1 MISAPQITTA
11 MLGAADAKDN
21 DHHRT
26 RSKPKPGSKPN
37 LPPGAGR
44 NNSSC
49 DYSYKHTVERH
60 YYTPERRFEQ
70 SLDVY
75 RPTTPRGG
83 SGGGGS
89 GVDSAALPVVVL
101 VMGSGWLGHRPYFYR
116 VTNWWNSAAPKQICG
131 SLGYPCVSI
140 RHSGG
145 YLFGERRG
153 DPRGVSNWPWLLP
166 WAIAAAVLVAE
177 AAFPGSV
184 WNGLLPRV
192 LVLSL
197 LSLAGASEEWTAT
210 VDVSEASVD
219 PLALAVM
226 ALPVMVAIL
235 RWEGAGA
242 AQIDD
247 MVRDTPHNIGIS
259 TNSCMVNRPRLSPS
273 SGPRGNFP
281 PPPRTIKSSMN
292 HHPTGRPPAP
302 PNPKKRSPPSSAAAT
317 PTTPIVSTASSV
329 KNAAM
334 KTTGV
339 MDYLRQSV
347 SRDSLLG
354 LYADEKRGR
363 YVCRA
368 VLQRLPETSQ
378 QIIVRMSCTGGHFS
392 IVMIRDWLKGFNSS
406 AISSAASAQMNKLLA
421 KQLNELYHWAIVT
434 EKQKPAAASTSTS
447 TSTSTSGGM
456 LTLTTEFFKG
466 LKDSLQSLDA
476 SPWNALTEEER
487 RFLVQEANK
496 DETSGR
502 PVRFPAMTPEDLER
516 YTQSQW
522 DAVLHYL
529 VGTPNMKVQPNP
541 AVAHFLLQTNLM
553 QPDPDY
559 KRSRDDAPLVI
570 TQKGYDFML
579 QDNSQQVWHFVVQ
592 YLATVAESKRG
603 EYFREALLV
612 LICLSFSRFGECYST
627 VSLTKLGVKIVK
639 DLSLFGIIYYK
650 KIGKGSVFY
659 PTRIAMQLAGGNL
672 GGGGIEGKGGGMWS
686 WSNKALESAL
696 AQPIARDSS
705 HLAIIVQTNFQL
717 CAYTTSELHVS
728 MLGLFCDLHTIRRL
742 PNVIFM
748 VITRDSIKGAF
759 NLGIQAQ
766 QILRFLEKH
775 AHPKLRQGSGGLGA
789 SVSTSPLPGNVVDQI
804 CLWDRERHRVLWND
818 VFVHQAIM
826 EGEFRA
832 VHKYV
837 VKHGAHTWSSESS
850 NKIYV
855 KYDQVEHVQ
864 KFIQEWRARAAAAGR

>member
-1 MISAPQITTA
+1 
-11 MLGAADAKDN
+11 
-21 DHHRT
+21 
-26 RSKPKPGSKPN
+26 
-37 LPPGAGR
+37 
-44 NNSSC
+44 
-49 DYSYKHTVERH
+49 
-60 YYTPERRFEQ
+60 
-70 SLDVY
+70 
-75 RPTTPRGG
+75 
-83 SGGGGS
+83 
-89 GVDSAALPVVVL
+89 
-101 VMGSGWLGHRPYFYR
+101 
-116 VTNWWNSAAPKQICG
+116 
-131 SLGYPCVSI
+131 
-140 RHSGG
+140 
-145 YLFGERRG
+145 
-153 DPRGVSNWPWLLP
+153 
-166 WAIAAAVLVAE
+166 
-177 AAFPGSV
+177 
-184 WNGLLPRV
+184 
-192 LVLSL
+192 
-197 LSLAGASEEWTAT
+197 
-210 VDVSEASVD
+210 
-219 PLALAVM
+219 
-226 ALPVMVAIL
+226 
-235 RWEGAGA
+235 
-242 AQIDD
+242 
-247 MVRDTPHNIGIS
+247 
-259 TNSCMVNRPRLSPS
+259 
-273 SGPRGNFP
+273 
-281 PPPRTIKSSMN
+281 
-292 HHPTGRPPAP
+292 
-302 PNPKKRSPPSSAAAT
+302 
-317 PTTPIVSTASSV
+317 
-329 KNAAM
+329 M

-354 LYADEKRGR
+354 LYADERRGR

-378 QIIVRMSCTGGHFS
+378 QIIIRMSCTGGEFS
-392 IVMIRDWLKGFNSS
+392 IAMIRIWLKGFTNQ
-406 AISSAASAQMNKLLA
+406 ASAQMNKLLT

-434 EKQKPAAASTSTS
+434 EKQKTTAMAAGASSE
-447 TSTSTSGGM
+447 SGILK
-456 LTLTTEFFKG
+456 LTPEFFRG

-476 SPWNALTEEER
+476 SPWNALSEEET

-541 AVAHFLLQTNLM
+541 AVAHFLLQTDLM

-559 KRSRDDAPLVI
+559 KRSRDEAPLVI

-603 EYFREALLV
+603 DFFREALLV

-659 PTRIAMQLAGGNL
+659 PTRIAMQLAGGNQ
-672 GGGGIEGKGGGMWS
+672 GGGGIEGRGGGMWS
-686 WSNKALESAL
+686 WSSKALDSAL
-696 AQPIARDSS
+696 SQPKPQDSS

-728 MLGLFCDLHTIRRL
+728 MLGLFCDIHTIRRL

-748 VITRDSIKGAF
+748 TITRDSIKGAF

-789 SVSTSPLPGNVVDQI
+789 SVSNSPLPGNVVDQI
-804 CLWDRERHRVLWND
+804 CLWDRERRRVLWND
-818 VFVHQAIM
+818 VFMHQAIM
-826 EGEFRA
+826 DGEFRA
-832 VHKYV
+832 VHRYV
-837 VKHGAHTWSSESS
+837 VKHGAHAWSSEST
-850 NKIYV
+850 NKIYIQ
-855 KYDQVEHVQ
+855 YEQVEHVQ
-864 KFIQEWRARAAAAGR
+864 KFIQEWRAKAAAAGR